1 MVVIIARIIFE
12 RFTEYLFNIY
22 LLSNLITW
30 QEKKENQSFID
41 LTRHVTAQL
50 SLLIM
55 VKEDMAF
62 GEHEAKVKF
71 KLLFFTDESI

>member
-1 MVVIIARIIFE
+1 
-12 RFTEYLFNIY
+12 
-22 LLSNLITW
+22 LITW